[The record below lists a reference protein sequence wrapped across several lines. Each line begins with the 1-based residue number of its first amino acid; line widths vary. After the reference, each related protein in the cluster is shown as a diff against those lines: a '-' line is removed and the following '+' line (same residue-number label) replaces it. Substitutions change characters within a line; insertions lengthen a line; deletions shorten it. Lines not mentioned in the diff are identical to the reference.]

1 MDSLS
6 YKDFQKV
13 NNAVT
18 KYVFSEKEPRI
29 RGCRKD
35 AFEKLRPMLNRWRDE
50 FQTLKKKRRIT
61 PMDKNSILLY
71 LSDYEPVKDF
81 SLEEKGM
88 LFDAI
93 FEYAST
99 GSTNDLPPVVLLAF
113 KFFRMHI
120 DENNKKWNEIKTK
133 RIEAGSKGGKQKA
146 ASAKQNLAN
155 LANAKDAKQSQAN
168 LAVNV
173 NDNVNVNDT
182 LSLTLSHLVESA
194 SESVSEREE
203 ANKVFNP
210 QSIKEQLLSDE
221 IWKESVC
228 MQSTLGV
235 SFISMLPG
243 QLDKFIAYIVS
254 IGEER
259 SISNISDAKRRFTYW
274 WQNHGRKE
282 VQDENKQVY
291 TVPN

>member
-1 MDSLS
+1 M
-6 YKDFQKV
+6 
-13 NNAVT
+13 
-18 KYVFSEKEPRI
+18 
-29 RGCRKD
+29 G
-35 AFEKLRPMLNRWRDE
+35 
-50 FQTLKKKRRIT
+50 
-61 PMDKNSILLY
+61 KNSFLLY
-71 LSDYEPVKDF
+71 TSDYKCVKDLP
-81 SLEEKGM
+81 LEQKGA
-88 LFDAI
+88 LLDAI

-99 GSTNDLPPVVLLAF
+99 GTIIDLPPVVSMAF
-113 KFFRMHI
+113 NFFRSHI
-120 DENNKKWNEIKTK
+120 DDNTKKWNEKVEK
-133 RIEAGSKGGKQKA
+133 RRAAGRLGGLAKA
-146 ASAKQNLAN
+146 ENS
-155 LANAKDAKQSQAN
+155 KQSQAN

-182 LSLTLSHLVESA
+182 LSLTLSHVVESA
-194 SESVSEREE
+194 SAREGESAREG
-203 ANKVFNP
+203 ANKVFDL
-210 QSIKEQLLSDE
+210 QSIKAQLLSDE

-235 SFISMLPG
+235 SFISMLPD

>member
-1 MDSLS
+1 
-6 YKDFQKV
+6 
-13 NNAVT
+13 
-18 KYVFSEKEPRI
+18 
-29 RGCRKD
+29 
-35 AFEKLRPMLNRWRDE
+35 
-50 FQTLKKKRRIT
+50 
-61 PMDKNSILLY
+61 MDKNSILLY
-71 LSDYEPVKDF
+71 LSDYEPVKDL

-99 GSTNDLPPVVLLAF
+99 GNTNVLPPVVLLAF

-133 RIEAGSKGGKQKA
+133 RIEAGSKGGKQKIA
-146 ASAKQNLAN
+146 NAKQNVAN
-155 LANAKDAKQSQAN
+155 VANAKDAKQSQAN

-182 LSLTLSHLVESA
+182 LSLTLSHLVESKR
-194 SESVSEREE
+194 ESVSEREG

-221 IWKESVC
+221 TWKESAC
-228 MQSTLGV
+228 MQSTLGI
-235 SFISMLPG
+235 SFMAMLPD

-254 IGEER
+254 IGEEQ

>member
-1 MDSLS
+1 MA
-6 YKDFQKV
+6 K
-13 NNAVT
+13 A
-18 KYVFSEKEPRI
+18 E
-29 RGCRKD
+29 
-35 AFEKLRPMLNRWRDE
+35 
-50 FQTLKKKRRIT
+50 
-61 PMDKNSILLY
+61 NS
-71 LSDYEPVKDF
+71 
-81 SLEEKGM
+81 
-88 LFDAI
+88 
-93 FEYAST
+93 
-99 GSTNDLPPVVLLAF
+99 
-113 KFFRMHI
+113 
-120 DENNKKWNEIKTK
+120 
-133 RIEAGSKGGKQKA
+133 
-146 ASAKQNLAN
+146 
-155 LANAKDAKQSQAN
+155 KQSQAN

-194 SESVSEREE
+194 SAREGESAREG
-203 ANKVFNP
+203 ANKVFDL
-210 QSIKEQLLSDE
+210 QSIKAQLLSDE

-235 SFISMLPG
+235 SFISMLPD

>member
-1 MDSLS
+1 
-6 YKDFQKV
+6 
-13 NNAVT
+13 
-18 KYVFSEKEPRI
+18 
-29 RGCRKD
+29 
-35 AFEKLRPMLNRWRDE
+35 
-50 FQTLKKKRRIT
+50 
-61 PMDKNSILLY
+61 MDKNSILLY
-71 LSDYEPVKDF
+71 LSDYEPVKDL

-155 LANAKDAKQSQAN
+155 LA
-168 LAVNV
+168 VNV

-194 SESVSEREE
+194 SVRESVSEREE

-221 IWKESVC
+221 TWKESAC
-228 MQSTLGV
+228 MQSTLGI
-235 SFISMLPG
+235 SFMAMLPD

>member
-1 MDSLS
+1 
-6 YKDFQKV
+6 
-13 NNAVT
+13 
-18 KYVFSEKEPRI
+18 
-29 RGCRKD
+29 
-35 AFEKLRPMLNRWRDE
+35 
-50 FQTLKKKRRIT
+50 
-61 PMDKNSILLY
+61 MDKNSILLY

-133 RIEAGSKGGKQKA
+133 RIEAGSKGGKQKIA
-146 ASAKQNLAN
+146 NAKQNVAN
-155 LANAKDAKQSQAN
+155 LANAKDAKRSQAN

-194 SESVSEREE
+194 SVRESVSEREE

-221 IWKESVC
+221 TWKESAC
-228 MQSTLGV
+228 MQSTLGI
-235 SFISMLPG
+235 SFMAMLPD

>member
-1 MDSLS
+1 
-6 YKDFQKV
+6 
-13 NNAVT
+13 
-18 KYVFSEKEPRI
+18 
-29 RGCRKD
+29 
-35 AFEKLRPMLNRWRDE
+35 
-50 FQTLKKKRRIT
+50 
-61 PMDKNSILLY
+61 MDKNSILLY

-173 NDNVNVNDT
+173 NDNVNVNVSTSVDIKENT
-182 LSLTLSHLVESA
+182 IVSKKDELSLSSPSEEFIKFNQWLEKHCPFVLKVKTQMTEPEYQKLLAKYTKKEISDVLESL
-194 SESVSEREE
+194 
-203 ANKVFNP
+203 NN
-210 QSIKEQLLSDE
+210 
-221 IWKESVC
+221 WKDFPKKRTNVYR
-228 MQSTLGV
+228 STLDE
-235 SFISMLPG
+235 LKK
-243 QLDKFIAYIVS
+243 KF
-254 IGEER
+254 GER
-259 SISNISDAKRRFTYW
+259 
-274 WQNHGRKE
+274 
-282 VQDENKQVY
+282 
-291 TVPN
+291 